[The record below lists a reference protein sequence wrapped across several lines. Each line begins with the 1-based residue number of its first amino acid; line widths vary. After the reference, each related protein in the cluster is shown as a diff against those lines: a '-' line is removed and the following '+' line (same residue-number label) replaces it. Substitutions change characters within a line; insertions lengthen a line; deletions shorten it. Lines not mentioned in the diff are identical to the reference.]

1 MKILYITPFVEG
13 AGGVQRVLSTK
24 TDYLIE
30 KCNYEVSILATNS
43 GTDATHYTFNE
54 KINFYS
60 EQALGNH
67 FFYLYNYSK
76 ILKKYIHIIKP
87 DIIVVCDNGY
97 KGYAVPFLIPRRQKV
112 IFECH
117 GTRYTEENNT
127 IFFDAILNRFK
138 YKFFDVCAGQFSKVI
153 VPVDDFRNEFK
164 SNNLVVISNPI
175 WFFTKEVPNY
185 SSKKAIAVG
194 RHCYQKN
201 FQQMLSIWKKV
212 LNKHPDWILEIYGE
226 SDAAI
231 DLRLIASSSGI
242 SHNVVFYDVV
252 RNINEK
258 YLEASIF
265 LLTSKFEGFGM
276 VLIEAMASGLP
287 CVSFDCL
294 RGPKDI
300 ITNNKNGFLIEN
312 GNEQAFVEKLSLL
325 MENEELRIKLGT
337 KAQESIAIYDLDKIM
352 KQWKNLF
359 ESLVT
364 TI

>member
-1 MKILYITPFVEG
+1 M
-13 AGGVQRVLSTK
+13 
-24 TDYLIE
+24 
-30 KCNYEVSILATNS
+30 
-43 GTDATHYTFNE
+43 
-54 KINFYS
+54 
-60 EQALGNH
+60 
-67 FFYLYNYSK
+67 
-76 ILKKYIHIIKP
+76 
-87 DIIVVCDNGY
+87 
-97 KGYAVPFLIPRRQKV
+97 
-112 IFECH
+112 
-117 GTRYTEENNT
+117 
-127 IFFDAILNRFK
+127 
-138 YKFFDVCAGQFSKVI
+138 
-153 VPVDDFRNEFK
+153 
-164 SNNLVVISNPI
+164 
-175 WFFTKEVPNY
+175 
-185 SSKKAIAVG
+185 
-194 RHCYQKN
+194 
-201 FQQMLSIWKKV
+201 
-212 LNKHPDWILEIYGE
+212 
-226 SDAAI
+226 
-231 DLRLIASSSGI
+231 
-242 SHNVVFYDVV
+242 FYDVV

-300 ITNNKNGFLIEN
+300 ITNNKNSFLIQN